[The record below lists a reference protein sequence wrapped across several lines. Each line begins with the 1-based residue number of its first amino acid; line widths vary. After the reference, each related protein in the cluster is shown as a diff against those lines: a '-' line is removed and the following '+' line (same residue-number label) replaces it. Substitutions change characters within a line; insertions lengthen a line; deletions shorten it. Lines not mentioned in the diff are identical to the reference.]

1 VAEVAPRI
9 DVVEPARAEAFFA
22 ATEREALGAAYGF
35 PVVWHARR
43 YALVAIAADGTY
55 DAALDVLV
63 AASLATVERV
73 VVVPE
78 RRRLGRGRALLER
91 AEILASYLNCHKV
104 TAAVPVL
111 GGALAFFEACDYRI
125 EATLVQH
132 TFKRD
137 VALVRKFLL

>member
-1 VAEVAPRI
+1 MAEAAPRI

-22 ATEREALGAAYGF
+22 AAEREALGSAYGF

-43 YALVAIAADGTY
+43 YALVAVAADGTY
-55 DAALDVLV
+55 DGALELLV
-63 AASLATVERV
+63 AASLATVERLV
-73 VVVPE
+73 VTPG

-91 AEILASYLNCHKV
+91 AEVLGSYYNCHKV

-111 GGALAFFEACDYRI
+111 GGALAFFEACDFRI

-132 TFKRD
+132 AFKRD